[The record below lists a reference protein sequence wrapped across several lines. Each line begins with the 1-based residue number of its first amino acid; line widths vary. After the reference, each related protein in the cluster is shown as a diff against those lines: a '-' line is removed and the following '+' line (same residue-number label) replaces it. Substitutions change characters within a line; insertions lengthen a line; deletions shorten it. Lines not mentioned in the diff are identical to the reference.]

1 MINFLK
7 KILEKRK
14 IKRTFKEYGYKVRS
28 FSLREEGEVKF
39 ARWLNPAEQPK
50 EMSQSKVDFFK
61 KFIKKESLAID
72 IGAHIGDTT
81 IPMAIAA
88 GKEGL
93 VLALDPNPYV
103 FKILEVNSSLN
114 KDKARIIPLCF
125 AATDADGEFYYNSSE
140 ATFNNG
146 GISEIKSKKHGR
158 YSLNQKIKGINLE
171 NYLRKNYRDLLPNL
185 SLIKIDAE
193 GYDKEVLKS
202 ISKLIEEFKPSI
214 IVECFSKLTKQER
227 YELFDIIKNKG
238 YILFY
243 FRDFEVNTDIKQIAK
258 NDMTNWEHFDIY
270 AIPQEKYCP
279 VRTTS

>member
-1 MINFLK
+1 MINFFK

-14 IKRTFKEYGYKVRS
+14 VKRTFKEYGYKVRS

-39 ARWLNPAEQPK
+39 AQWLNPAEQPK

-61 KFIKKESLAID
+61 KFIKKESFAID

-227 YELFDIIKNKG
+227 YELFDIIENKG

-243 FRDFEVNTDIKQIAK
+243 FQDFEVNTDIKQIAK

-279 VRTTS
+279 VRTTG

>member
-1 MINFLK
+1 
-7 KILEKRK
+7 
-14 IKRTFKEYGYKVRS
+14 
-28 FSLREEGEVKF
+28 
-39 ARWLNPAEQPK
+39 
-50 EMSQSKVDFFK
+50 
-61 KFIKKESLAID
+61 
-72 IGAHIGDTT
+72 
-81 IPMAIAA
+81 
-88 GKEGL
+88 
-93 VLALDPNPYV
+93 
-103 FKILEVNSSLN
+103 
-114 KDKARIIPLCF
+114 
-125 AATDADGEFYYNSSE
+125 
-140 ATFNNG
+140 
-146 GISEIKSKKHGR
+146 KHGR

-227 YELFDIIKNKG
+227 YELFDIIENKG

-243 FRDFEVNTDIKQIAK
+243 FQDFEVNTGIKQIAK

-279 VRTTS
+279 VRTTG

>member
-1 MINFLK
+1 MINFFK

-14 IKRTFKEYGYKVRS
+14 VKRTFKEYGYKVRS

-61 KFIKKESLAID
+61 KFIKKGSFAID

-227 YELFDIIKNKG
+227 YELFDIIENKG

-243 FRDFEVNTDIKQIAK
+243 FQDFEVNTDIKQIAK

-279 VRTTS
+279 VRTTG